1 MISTVV
7 APSIVVQWRYMV
19 EPAVVKKVG
28 EASEKKTLK
37 KL

>member
-7 APSIVVQWRYMV
+7 APSIVVQWRHMV
-19 EPAVVKKVG
+19 EPAVVG
-28 EASEKKTLK
+28 EASEKKTLN